1 MNKKIIVSILVGTAI
16 STGGLYL
23 AFRNIPF
30 ADLWEYLA
38 TINYFWVVPAGLLV
52 ILSFVLRVLRWQ
64 IILGPTHN
72 VTFWPAFH
80 ALMIAFM
87 INTILPGRVGELARP
102 AILNKS
108 QGVKYSTGLATVATE
123 RVFDIII
130 IIALFFAVTSLSRI
144 DPDASI
150 AFGDYQLNR
159 ETLASITTGFAWL
172 GMTLLIGIVLISI
185 NTSRHWIN
193 KMILKAPF
201 VVLFF
206 LGEKLQKV
214 IVEKVS
220 VKVVALVESFALG
233 FETIKSPGK
242 ISASLLLSVL
252 IWLLALLSYAVFA
265 RGCPGVSIDLI
276 EMAAVMV
283 IVCIFIALPSVPG
296 YWGLWEAGGIFAL
309 TLFGVPGRE
318 AAGFT
323 LANHVIQM
331 LPVMII
337 GAASAWIT
345 GINIWRTSFNS

>member
-159 ETLASITTGFAWL
+159 EILASITTGFAWL
-172 GMTLLIGIVLISI
+172 GMTLLIGIGITVGFGR
-185 NTSRHWIN
+185 NAV
-193 KMILKAPF
+193 M
-201 VVLFF
+201 
-206 LGEKLQKV
+206 
-214 IVEKVS
+214 S
-220 VKVVALVESFALG
+220 VAG
-233 FETIKSPGK
+233 
-242 ISASLLLSVL
+242 
-252 IWLLALLSYAVFA
+252 AVRFA
-265 RGCPGVSIDLI
+265 RF
-276 EMAAVMV
+276 AVPPNERGQ
-283 IVCIFIALPSVPG
+283 F
-296 YWGLWEAGGIFAL
+296 L
-309 TLFGVPGRE
+309 TYHASRYNLARYQV
-318 AAGFT
+318 AAGESCA
-323 LANHVIQM
+323 L
-331 LPVMII
+331 
-337 GAASAWIT
+337 
-345 GINIWRTSFNS
+345 R